1 MVGDIEQHIA
11 RRLRTRRRLA
21 GLTLQEVAERSGVTF
36 QQVQK
41 YETAANRISAAKL
54 WLLARALGI
63 EAGYF
68 FDGLER

>member
-1 MVGDIEQHIA
+1 MDMQIDSHIA
-11 RRLRTRRRLA
+11 KRLRTRRRLA
-21 GLTLQEVAERSGVTF
+21 GLTLNEVACRAGVSF

-54 WLLARALGI
+54 WLLARALET

-68 FDGLER
+68 FEGLN